1 MPQEKQERQN
11 QHEQAIAKLRL
22 QVEGA
27 IERKMKTPKDFDF
40 LSECIF
46 KKFHEKLS
54 PTTLKRIWGYLSEST
69 TPRKSI
75 LDILSKFVGYDN
87 WKDFCENNPTEDHSI
102 EETPT
107 EETPTEDHPIDETP
121 TEENPKKE
129 ASKEER
135 LIESEGKSQ
144 KKRLKPAIFL
154 AVLALLLIGAI
165 TYQVV
170 SKLKDNSS
178 TYTLKVGDTF
188 SSPHEY
194 LKLFGIHATEKLWGQ
209 ILPRHP
215 NISVWGPNYRHT
227 EWHNEGDKS
236 KMMPTITEYWKPE
249 GVDTNQIVQ
258 RNIDHFNHNSRLN
271 EIRITFM
278 KNLVDTN
285 YVFLGVYRMSLELS
299 DSSKVVWE
307 RVTDECDL
315 NKIDYLELLRN
326 KEGN

>member
-1 MPQEKQERQN
+1 MQTVAYNFIMNQEQHNQQEK
-11 QHEQAIAKLRL
+11 ALAKLREL
-22 QVEGA
+22 IEGVV
-27 IERKMKTPKDFDF
+27 ERKMKTPKDFEF

-46 KKFHEKLS
+46 DKFHERIS
-54 PTTLKRIWGYLSEST
+54 PTTLKRIWGYLSETT
-69 TPRKSI
+69 TPRKST

-87 WKDFCENNPTEDHSI
+87 LKDFTEGTEDTEKEP
-102 EETPT
+102 EEEKAT
-107 EETPTEDHPIDETP
+107 E
-121 TEENPKKE
+121 
-129 ASKEER
+129 KEE
-135 LIESEGKSQ
+135 GKTQ
-144 KKRLKPAIFL
+144 KKRFSPATLYTII
-154 AVLALLLIGAI
+154 ALLLIGIIAGVS
-165 TYQVV
+165 YQVFN
-170 SKLKDNSS
+170 KSS
-178 TYTLKVGDTF
+178 DKSSAYTLKIGDTF

-215 NISVWGPNYRHT
+215 NISVWGPNYRHS

-249 GVDTNQIVQ
+249 GVDSDQIVQ

-285 YVFLGVYRMSLELS
+285 YVYLGVYRMSMELS
-299 DSSKVVWE
+299 DSTKVVWE
-307 RVTDECDL
+307 RVAEECDL

-326 KEGN
+326 

>member
-1 MPQEKQERQN
+1 MQTVAYNFIMNQEQHNQQEK
-11 QHEQAIAKLRL
+11 ALAKLREL
-22 QVEGA
+22 IEGVV
-27 IERKMKTPKDFDF
+27 ERKMKTPKDFEF

-46 KKFHEKLS
+46 DKFHERIS
-54 PTTLKRIWGYLSEST
+54 PTTLKRIWGYLSETT
-69 TPRKSI
+69 TPRKST

-87 WKDFCENNPTEDHSI
+87 WKDFTEFTEGAEDTEKEP
-102 EETPT
+102 EEEKAT
-107 EETPTEDHPIDETP
+107 E
-121 TEENPKKE
+121 
-129 ASKEER
+129 KEE
-135 LIESEGKSQ
+135 GKTQ
-144 KKRLKPAIFL
+144 KKRFSPATLYTII
-154 AVLALLLIGAI
+154 ALLLIGIIAGVS
-165 TYQVV
+165 YQVFN
-170 SKLKDNSS
+170 KSS
-178 TYTLKVGDTF
+178 DKSSAYTLKIGDTF

-215 NISVWGPNYRHT
+215 NISVWGPNYRHS

-249 GVDTNQIVQ
+249 GVDSDQIVQ

-285 YVFLGVYRMSLELS
+285 YVYLGVYRMSMELS
-299 DSSKVVWE
+299 DSTKVVWE
-307 RVTDECDL
+307 RVAEECDL

-326 KEGN
+326 

>member
-1 MPQEKQERQN
+1 MPQEKQEQQN
-11 QHEQAIAKLRL
+11 RHEQAIAKLRL

-40 LSECIF
+40 LSECILE
-46 KKFHEKLS
+46 KYHERIS

-69 TPRKSI
+69 TPRKST
-75 LDILSKFVGYDN
+75 LDILSQLVGYDN
-87 WKDFCENNPTEDHSI
+87 WKDFCENNPTENNPTENNPTEDHSI

-107 EETPTEDHPIDETP
+107 EE
-121 TEENPKKE
+121 

-144 KKRLKPAIFL
+144 KNRFYTAIFL

>member
-1 MPQEKQERQN
+1 MNQEQHNQQEK
-11 QHEQAIAKLRL
+11 ALAKLREL
-22 QVEGA
+22 IEGVV
-27 IERKMKTPKDFDF
+27 ERKMKTPKDFEF

-46 KKFHEKLS
+46 DKFHERIS
-54 PTTLKRIWGYLSEST
+54 PTTLKRIWGYLSETT
-69 TPRKSI
+69 TPRKST

-87 WKDFCENNPTEDHSI
+87 LKDFTEGTEDTEKEP
-102 EETPT
+102 EEEKAT
-107 EETPTEDHPIDETP
+107 E
-121 TEENPKKE
+121 
-129 ASKEER
+129 KEE
-135 LIESEGKSQ
+135 GKTQ
-144 KKRLKPAIFL
+144 KKRFSPATLYTII
-154 AVLALLLIGAI
+154 ALLLIGIIAGVS
-165 TYQVV
+165 YQVFN
-170 SKLKDNSS
+170 KSS
-178 TYTLKVGDTF
+178 DKSSAYTLKIGDTF

-215 NISVWGPNYRHT
+215 NISVWGPNYRHS

-249 GVDTNQIVQ
+249 GVDSDQIVQ

-285 YVFLGVYRMSLELS
+285 YVYLGVYRMSMELS
-299 DSSKVVWE
+299 DSTKVVWE
-307 RVTDECDL
+307 RVAEECDL

-326 KEGN
+326 